1 MKKTDNAEI
10 LDALFHQAVSAID
23 AGEVAT
29 LEHIVATHPELV
41 HQRLESPG
49 AWLREKVGG
58 AIDGFFQKPY
68 LLWFVAEDPV
78 RNGKLPRNIAQIT
91 QTIIKAAEREKAQS
105 LQEQL
110 DYALR
115 LVCWSWIARECDVQI
130 ELIDVLVD
138 ASASLDGRTVYQ
150 GRFGSHCD
158 SAIFNGNLAAA
169 EHLLERGAPLT
180 LSTALCLGR
189 WADVERLARTATVAE
204 KRDAFVLAALNGK
217 AEALGKMLALGV
229 DPTTVSSQNYS
240 HATALHHAVCSGSID
255 TVKVLVEA
263 GADLTRRDTIYDGT
277 SLGWAEYYEG
287 EEKDKSRAKQFT
299 EIAAYLRE
307 KGCPG

>member
-91 QTIIKAAEREKAQS
+91 HTIIKAA
-105 LQEQL
+105 
-110 DYALR
+110 
-115 LVCWSWIARECDVQI
+115 
-130 ELIDVLVD
+130 
-138 ASASLDGRTVYQ
+138 
-150 GRFGSHCD
+150 
-158 SAIFNGNLAAA
+158 
-169 EHLLERGAPLT
+169 
-180 LSTALCLGR
+180 
-189 WADVERLARTATVAE
+189 
-204 KRDAFVLAALNGK
+204 
-217 AEALGKMLALGV
+217 
-229 DPTTVSSQNYS
+229 
-240 HATALHHAVCSGSID
+240 
-255 TVKVLVEA
+255 
-263 GADLTRRDTIYDGT
+263 
-277 SLGWAEYYEG
+277 
-287 EEKDKSRAKQFT
+287 
-299 EIAAYLRE
+299 
-307 KGCPG
+307 